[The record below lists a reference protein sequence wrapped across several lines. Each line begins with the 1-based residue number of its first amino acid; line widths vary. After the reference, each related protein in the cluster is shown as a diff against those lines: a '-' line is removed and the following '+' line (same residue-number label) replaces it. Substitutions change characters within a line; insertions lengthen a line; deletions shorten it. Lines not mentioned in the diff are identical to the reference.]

1 MLCICAPDTAIAAP
15 ARIAVNILGSLSF
28 QMTVGSERP
37 VSPMEM
43 SAKPR
48 TINMMIPI
56 EMQYVNLFLD
66 SIGKII
72 GQLVCKV
79 RKFREL
85 YVNLRVVIL

>member
-1 MLCICAPDTAIAAP
+1 
-15 ARIAVNILGSLSF
+15 
-28 QMTVGSERP
+28 
-37 VSPMEM
+37 MEM

-72 GQLVCKV
+72 VQLVCKV

>member
-1 MLCICAPDTAIAAP
+1 
-15 ARIAVNILGSLSF
+15 
-28 QMTVGSERP
+28 MTVESERP

-72 GQLVCKV
+72 VQLVCKV